1 MNKNKFFIFSMLCL
15 TFIAAFFTGC
25 KKDASKEIVQED
37 NGFPRHET
45 LYVGGFDWAPPTTF
59 NPLEGDPNFPIDGNM
74 KLMYESL
81 FAYNQLSGKLEPMLA
96 TSYTQNDS
104 MITVTLDEKAKWSDG
119 SPVTVEDVAY
129 SFYLDSIFP

>member
-1 MNKNKFFIFSMLCL
+1 MLCL
-15 TFIAAFFTGC
+15 TFIATFFTGC

-37 NGFPRHET
+37 NGFPRQET

-119 SPVTVEDVAY
+119 SDRKSVV
-129 SFYLDSIFP
+129 